1 MENFIKLIIK
11 DNDSKT
17 IWGGKLA
24 KTNEAPDYKV
34 NDLQDDLKKV
44 GTYTS
49 NIDGDFGNKTLKALK
64 IFQWSCANITAYANK
79 NNGQVMRAL
88 KSSIF
93 ATGELNKASYDE
105 LRSWVK
111 NHQLV
116 TGDLIK
122 VKFSDFSNMEA
133 GSGFKK
139 ITSISVQT
147 GEMVIS
153 NVALQLLKDIN
164 SQAKAKSVTIIV
176 NQTFR
181 VHGVKVTGAVV
192 IPATKS
198 QHLIGHALDC
208 NIVDGNNW
216 NNSLAF
222 KNNKATD
229 NAKKLIE
236 EIKKLGYRWGGN
248 FDTVD
253 TPHFDKNIR
262 STDFS
267 YDAKFFL
274 NQRMV
279 SEGQTIPRG
288 LVAKGGK

>member
-1 MENFIKLIIK
+1 MEHFIELIIK
-11 DNDSKT
+11 DNDSKKV
-17 IWGGKLA
+17 WGGKLA

-34 NDLQDDLKKV
+34 NDLQNDLKKV
-44 GTYTS
+44 GIYTS

-64 IFQWSCANITAYANK
+64 IFQWTCSNMTAYVS
-79 NNGQVMRAL
+79 NNAQVMRAL
-88 KSSIF
+88 KPSIF

-105 LRSWVK
+105 LKSWVK
-111 NHQLV
+111 NSQVV

-139 ITSISVQT
+139 IMSISVQT
-147 GEMVIS
+147 DEMVIS
-153 NVALQLLKDIN
+153 NAALQLLKDIN
-164 SQAKAKSVTIIV
+164 SQAKAKNVTIIV

-208 NIVDGNNW
+208 NIVDGDNW

-248 FDTVD
+248 FGTVD

-279 SEGQTIPRG
+279 SEGQMIPRG
-288 LVAKGGK
+288 L